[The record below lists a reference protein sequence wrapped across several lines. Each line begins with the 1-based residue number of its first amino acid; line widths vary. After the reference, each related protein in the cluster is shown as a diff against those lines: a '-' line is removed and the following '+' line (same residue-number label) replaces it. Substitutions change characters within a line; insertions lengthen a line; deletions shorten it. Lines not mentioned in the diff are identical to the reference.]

1 MNRKILLIII
11 ISIGILCCNCR
22 KESNCNVG
30 TSVNGYFMLN
40 NDKINIKVN
49 DDRITAYII
58 DSTAADYIGHPYY
71 CPITGNVSKYK
82 DKDGKFFSDIRLK
95 FVKIIDDREMTI
107 PLTSAY
113 AIEATHQ
120 HESTIKEY
128 QLFKIVCINN

>member
-1 MNRKILLIII
+1 MITLMCLFF
-11 ISIGILCCNCR
+11 CNCKR
-22 KESNCNVG
+22 ENECNVG
-30 TSVNGYFMLN
+30 TSVNGYFMIN

-107 PLTSAY
+107 PLTSAE

-120 HESTIKEY
+120 HESTYKEY

>member
-11 ISIGILCCNCR
+11 ISIGILCCHCR

-30 TSVNGYFMLN
+30 ASVNGYFMIN

-71 CPITGNVSKYK
+71 YPITGNVSKYK